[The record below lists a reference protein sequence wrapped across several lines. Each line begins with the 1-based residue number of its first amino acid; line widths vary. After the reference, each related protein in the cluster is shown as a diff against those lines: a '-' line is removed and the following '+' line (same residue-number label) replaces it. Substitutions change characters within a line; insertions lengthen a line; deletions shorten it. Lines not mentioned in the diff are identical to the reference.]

1 MKVNQHIKNTAL
13 FHTLEQNNSDMVKT
27 ALAAGANCKC

>member
-13 FHTLEQNNSDMVKT
+13 FHALEQNNSDMVKT